1 MALFGV
7 LIAGFCAESARFW
20 ARPMHCLTAGM
31 SPAATNLPPVVI
43 IAKSRETID
52 SLQEYFGR
60 TGVVSHAVRS
70 FDGLKA
76 AAPSGTTVVLFPDE
90 FDAEIVRQSISS
102 LRSSTPASL
111 IIIVTGSP
119 QRLGASL
126 DPDPRSRQPVV
137 LPKPAFGWA
146 ILDAVRDQ
154 ADV

>member
-1 MALFGV
+1 MA
-7 LIAGFCAESARFW
+7 A
-20 ARPMHCLTAGM
+20 
-31 SPAATNLPPVVI
+31 PASKLPPVTI

-60 TGVVSHAVRS
+60 TGVVSHAQRS
-70 FDGLKA
+70 LDGLKDA
-76 AAPSGTTVVLFPDE
+76 AASGTTVVLFPDE
-90 FDAEIVRQSISS
+90 FDADVVEESISS
-102 LRSSTPASL
+102 WRSKSPSCL
-111 IIIVTGSP
+111 VVIVTGRP

-126 DPDPRSRQPVV
+126 EPDPRSRQPVV